1 MRRAYLQGS
10 SNSSSDGNGYGGSG
24 LKVVA
29 EWNIALD
36 SANASS
42 APASSATDDGLEA
55 AVTRSTTTID
65 DHQDNNNNN
74 NNNNNNGDRGAIDPT
89 GLSVSEVLPQ
99 LQRAVAECLEA
110 QAAEAQIDAGGTHRA
125 AVVAVDSSSLSPDVS
140 LVALG
145 MDSMRGIQLQ
155 ALLEAMFTVQLPDEL
170 MFEPDATLRTLA
182 MALVLPHSIFIPSY
196 GIFLVRYD
204 KYALSLN

>member
-55 AVTRSTTTID
+55 AVTRSTTID
-65 DHQDNNNNN
+65 DNQDNNNNN
-74 NNNNNNGDRGAIDPT
+74 GDGGAIDPT
-89 GLSVSEVLPQ
+89 GMSVSEVLPQ

>member
-1 MRRAYLQGS
+1 M
-10 SNSSSDGNGYGGSG
+10 
-24 LKVVA
+24 VA

-65 DHQDNNNNN
+65 DNQDNNNS
-74 NNNNNNGDRGAIDPT
+74 NGDGGAIDPT
-89 GLSVSEVLPQ
+89 GMSVSEVLPQ

-182 MALVLPHSIFIPSY
+182 MALVLPHSIFILSNV
-196 GIFLVRYD
+196 IFVPLRQTR
-204 KYALSLN
+204 LIPQLNML